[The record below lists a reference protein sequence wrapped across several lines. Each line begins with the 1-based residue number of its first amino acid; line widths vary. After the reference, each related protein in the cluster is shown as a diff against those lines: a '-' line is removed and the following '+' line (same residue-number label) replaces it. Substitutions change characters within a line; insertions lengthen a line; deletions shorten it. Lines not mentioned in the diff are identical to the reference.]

1 MENSITKLLIEPR
14 NLVMM
19 ETMLITMDAQA
30 SANLNVVMD
39 GSLALRNVIWV
50 PTMPTLP
57 ISANSTADSQDA
69 VMDML
74 TSMKSVT
81 MLPLDLLL
89 LPAEI
94 LVKHH
99 TVETEPSMPF

>member
-1 MENSITKLLIEPR
+1 
-14 NLVMM
+14 MM
-19 ETMLITMDAQA
+19 VAQA
-30 SANLNVVMD
+30 SAKLNVAMD
-39 GSLALRNVIWV
+39 GLLELRNVIWV

-57 ISANSTADSQDA
+57 TSANSTASSQDV

-94 LVKHH
+94 PVNYH
-99 TVETEPSMPF
+99 TVEMEPSMLF